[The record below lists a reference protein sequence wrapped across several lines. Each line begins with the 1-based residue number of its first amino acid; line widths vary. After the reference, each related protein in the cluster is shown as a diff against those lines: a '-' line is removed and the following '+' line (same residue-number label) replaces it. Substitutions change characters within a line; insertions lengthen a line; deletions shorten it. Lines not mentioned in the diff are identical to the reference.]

1 MQIQTH
7 PSLVHA
13 IITCKYQKI
22 RSKTTKKKWRHH
34 FPHYKSMGVF
44 FRCSRADN
52 SVVCGPIWPTLQ
64 LVQDNMHVLVTFK
77 FKMDRIKSNR
87 EKGVTSIF

>member
-13 IITCKYQKI
+13 IITCKYQKDRI
-22 RSKTTKKKWRHH
+22 KNNPKKARHH

-44 FRCSRADN
+44 FFD
-52 SVVCGPIWPTLQ
+52 
-64 LVQDNMHVLVTFK
+64 VQEQITP
-77 FKMDRIKSNR
+77 
-87 EKGVTSIF
+87 